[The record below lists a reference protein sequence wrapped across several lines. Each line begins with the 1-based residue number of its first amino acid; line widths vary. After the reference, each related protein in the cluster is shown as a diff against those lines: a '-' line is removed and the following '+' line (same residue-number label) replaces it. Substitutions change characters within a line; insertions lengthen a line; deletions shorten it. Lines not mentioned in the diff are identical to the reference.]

1 VGADQNRFEGAT
13 MPGRI
18 ATAVG
23 GALAEAL
30 LLLMP
35 LGALYWL
42 WIAIRLGNFGMFLL
56 GLLGPAVPL
65 TAPVGLYMLCFGTP
79 YWIIKLFG

>member
-1 VGADQNRFEGAT
+1 VT
-13 MPGRI
+13 GRI
-18 ATAVG
+18 TTAVG
-23 GALAEAL
+23 APLAEAL

-42 WIAIRLGNFGMFLL
+42 WTAIKLGNFGMFVL
-56 GLLGPAVPL
+56 GLLGPVVPV

-79 YWIIKLFG
+79 HWIVKLFG